1 MTDTVDKFNEYFL
14 NLIIG
19 IGKACNKPLIVNNID
34 LLKNDLN
41 KNKKRII
48 NYFVLY
54 VLKYKTKIDNRDEDF
69 FLNNTYKND
78 TNNDDVL
85 NKILEFKSIW
95 KDLDDQ
101 NKQTVMTYMI
111 LLCNLAQEHFMSQ
124 YDK

>member
-19 IGKACNKPLIVNNID
+19 IGKACNKPIIVNNID

-41 KNKKRII
+41 NHKERII
-48 NYFVLY
+48 NYFILY
-54 VLKYKTKIDNRDEDF
+54 VLKYKDKIDKRDENF
-69 FLNNTYKND
+69 FLNNTYEDD
-78 TNNDDVL
+78 TNDDDHL
-85 NKILEFKSIW
+85 KKILEFKNIW
-95 KDLDDQ
+95 KDLDNT

-124 YDK
+124 YD